1 MLVKMAGPA
10 QCLPGGLS
18 FPSMV
23 SRRLGG
29 SEFTSL
35 PLNEFYA
42 STSSKGLFV
51 PGTNHFFSI
60 DSKPA
65 KLFTRGPVRAN
76 IVKFKARREVKI
88 PFRERS
94 VPASN
99 YLKETERV
107 VRVTFPDSA
116 RIKYLGDSKWQ
127 SRLRPVTFF
136 SLSATPCVELR
147 VTYEKGMLR
156 LFSNKLKLDTI
167 GLPESIKIPDLLFSL
182 QGELGVLPGPMGPK
196 QVPHMC
202 NFVGSVNLSLGVDLP
217 APFSLIPEGIVMSV
231 GDEILDR
238 IIGAME
244 GALLQGI
251 VDDYI
256 IWCRKQ
262 SKLVQP
268 TQVQIA
274 QYSPSPGQ

>member
-23 SRRLGG
+23 SRRIGG

-35 PLNEFYA
+35 PLNKFYA
-42 STSSKGLFV
+42 STTSKGLFV
-51 PGTNHFFSI
+51 PGTNHFLSI

-94 VPASN
+94 MPASN

-107 VRVTFPDSA
+107 VRVTFPDSS

-147 VTYEKGMLR
+147 
-156 LFSNKLKLDTI
+156 
-167 GLPESIKIPDLLFSL
+167 
-182 QGELGVLPGPMGPK
+182 
-196 QVPHMC
+196 
-202 NFVGSVNLSLGVDLP
+202 
-217 APFSLIPEGIVMSV
+217 
-231 GDEILDR
+231 
-238 IIGAME
+238 
-244 GALLQGI
+244 
-251 VDDYI
+251 
-256 IWCRKQ
+256 
-262 SKLVQP
+262 
-268 TQVQIA
+268 
-274 QYSPSPGQ
+274 

>member
-1 MLVKMAGPA
+1 
-10 QCLPGGLS
+10 
-18 FPSMV
+18 
-23 SRRLGG
+23 
-29 SEFTSL
+29 
-35 PLNEFYA
+35 
-42 STSSKGLFV
+42 
-51 PGTNHFFSI
+51 
-60 DSKPA
+60 
-65 KLFTRGPVRAN
+65 
-76 IVKFKARREVKI
+76 
-88 PFRERS
+88 
-94 VPASN
+94 
-99 YLKETERV
+99 V
-107 VRVTFPDSA
+107 VRVTFPDSS

-147 VTYEKGMLR
+147 VTYEKGMLH
-156 LFSNKLKLDTI
+156 LFSNKLRLDTT
-167 GLPESIKIPDLLFSL
+167 GFPESIKIPDLLFSL

-196 QVPHMC
+196 QVPLMC

-217 APFSLIPEGIVMSV
+217 VPFSLIPEGIAMSV

-268 TQVQIA
+268 TQVQVA